1 MVRIFKTFMLALSL
15 FLMTSAAAQAQVTVQ
30 GVPVERGLGFQDPA
44 TPIMERAVA
53 QYNVLIL
60 PIMAAVTIFVLVLL
74 LWTCWK
80 FREQEGRQPSTV
92 THNTMIEV
100 VWTAVPILILVVLF
114 IPAMRFLYFNEN
126 GPDMLINGERGYD
139 KHAELVIQAT
149 GNQWNWSYEYL
160 LYRDENGVETD
171 VSGIEFTANMLS
183 RDALLADTRRDQGLY
198 KGEADYHVVIPTNT
212 VVRFNVTATDVL
224 HAFAMPAWGVK
235 IDAIPGHMNAT
246 WALVNADK
254 AGLYIG
260 QCSEI
265 CGDRHSFMPIAVD
278 ALPKD
283 EFLTWAATAKK
294 ELEGGAIGPSL
305 PAVYDNQVAAAN

>member
-1 MVRIFKTFMLALSL
+1 MVRIFKSFFLALSL
-15 FLMTSAAAQAQVTVQ
+15 IIMTGAAAQAQVTVQ
-30 GVPVERGLGFQDPA
+30 GAPVERGIGFQEPA

-60 PIMAAVTIFVLVLL
+60 PIVTAVTLFVLALL

-80 FREQEGRQPSTV
+80 YREREGRQPSTV
-92 THNTMIEV
+92 THNTLIEV
-100 VWTAVPILILVVLF
+100 IWTAVPILILVVLF

-183 RDALLADTRRDQGLY
+183 QDALLADSRRDQSLY

-212 VVRFNVTATDVL
+212 VVRFNVTASDVL

-246 WALVNADK
+246 WALVNEDK

-283 EFLTWAATAKK
+283 EFLTWAAKAKE

-305 PAVYDNQVAAAN
+305 PAAYDNQVAAAN

>member
-60 PIMAAVTIFVLVLL
+60 PIMAAVTVFVLVLL
-74 LWTCWK
+74 LWTCWR

-171 VSGIEFTANMLS
+171 VSGIEFTANTLS

-212 VVRFNVTATDVL
+212 VVRFNVTASDVL

-265 CGDRHSFMPIAVD
+265 SAARADRTSSTVARR
-278 ALPKD
+278 
-283 EFLTWAATAKK
+283 TWR
-294 ELEGGAIGPSL
+294 LGAP
-305 PAVYDNQVAAAN
+305 

>member
-1 MVRIFKTFMLALSL
+1 MVRIFKTFMLAMSL

-80 FREQEGRQPSTV
+80 FREREGRQPSTV

-139 KHAELVIQAT
+139 THAELVIQAT

-212 VVRFNVTATDVL
+212 VVRFNVTASDVL

-283 EFLTWAATAKK
+283 EFLTWAATAKQ

>member
-60 PIMAAVTIFVLVLL
+60 PIMAAVTIFVLVPL
-74 LWTCWK
+74 LWTCWR

-126 GPDMLINGERGYD
+126 GPDMRINGERGYD
-139 KHAELVIQAT
+139 KHAGLVIQAT

-183 RDALLADTRRDQGLY
+183 RDALLADPRRDQGLY

-212 VVRFNVTATDVL
+212 VVRFNVTASDVL

-283 EFLTWAATAKK
+283 EFLTWAATAKQ

>member
-1 MVRIFKTFMLALSL
+1 
-15 FLMTSAAAQAQVTVQ
+15 
-30 GVPVERGLGFQDPA
+30 
-44 TPIMERAVA
+44 
-53 QYNVLIL
+53 
-60 PIMAAVTIFVLVLL
+60 
-74 LWTCWK
+74 
-80 FREQEGRQPSTV
+80 
-92 THNTMIEV
+92 
-100 VWTAVPILILVVLF
+100 
-114 IPAMRFLYFNEN
+114 
-126 GPDMLINGERGYD
+126 MLINGERGND

-183 RDALLADTRRDQGLY
+183 RDALISDRRRDQSLY
-198 KGEADYHVVIPTNT
+198 KGDTDYHVVIPTNT
-212 VVRFNVTATDVL
+212 VVRFNVTASDVL

-235 IDAIPGHMNAT
+235 VDAIPGHMNAT
-246 WALVNADK
+246 WALVNEDK

-283 EFLTWAATAKK
+283 EFLAWAATAKQ

-305 PAVYDNQVAAAN
+305 PAAYDNQVASAD

>member
-1 MVRIFKTFMLALSL
+1 MVRIFKTFLLALSL
-15 FLMTSAAAQAQVTVQ
+15 IVMTSAAAQAQVTVQ
-30 GVPVERGLGFQDPA
+30 GVPVERGVGFQEPA

-53 QYNVLIL
+53 QYNILIL
-60 PIMAAVTIFVLVLL
+60 PIVTAVTLFVLALL
-74 LWTCWK
+74 LWTCWRY
-80 FREQEGRQPSTV
+80 REREGRQPSTV

-100 VWTAVPILILVVLF
+100 IWTAVPILILVVLF

-139 KHAELVIQAT
+139 KHAELVIQVT
-149 GNQWNWSYEYL
+149 GNQWNWSYDYL

-171 VSGIEFTANMLS
+171 VSGIEFTANMLA
-183 RDALLADTRRDQGLY
+183 RDALLADVRRDQSLY
-198 KGEADYHVVIPTNT
+198 KGEADYHVVVPTNT
-212 VVRFNVTATDVL
+212 VVRFNVTASDVL
-224 HAFAMPAWGVK
+224 HAFAMPSWGVK

-246 WALVNADK
+246 WALVNEDK

-265 CGDRHSFMPIAVD
+265 CGDKHSFMPIAID

-283 EFLTWAATAKK
+283 QFLTWAAKAKE

-305 PAVYDNQVAAAN
+305 PAAYDNQVAAAN

>member
-1 MVRIFKTFMLALSL
+1 MVRIFKTFMLAMSL

-60 PIMAAVTIFVLVLL
+60 PIMAAVTVFVLVLL
-74 LWTCWK
+74 LWTCWR

-100 VWTAVPILILVVLF
+100 VWTAVPILILVVRF
-114 IPAMRFLYFNEN
+114 IPARRCLYFTEN

-183 RDALLADTRRDQGLY
+183 RDALLADPRRDQGLY

-212 VVRFNVTATDVL
+212 VVRFNVTASDVL

-246 WALVNADK
+246 WAVVNADK

-283 EFLTWAATAKK
+283 EFLTWAATAKQ